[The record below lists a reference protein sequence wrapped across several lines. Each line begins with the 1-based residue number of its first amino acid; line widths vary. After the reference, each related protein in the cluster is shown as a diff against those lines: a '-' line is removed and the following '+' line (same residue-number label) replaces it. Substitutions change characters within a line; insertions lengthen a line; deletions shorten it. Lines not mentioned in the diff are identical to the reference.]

1 MWTTSRRQGHALTI
15 EYMDVREDYEM
26 RGKLVEELLHV
37 ELFLGEPDKATYNRA
52 SLQEPLRGMLIK
64 LLQKKL
70 DVFAWTVA
78 DMPGI
83 DPQLVRHKLN
93 EDVERKLVKR
103 KEKNFALERQEAIRQ
118 EVLKLLK
125 VGFIEEIR
133 ILEWLAKP
141 IMVKK
146 ANDKWRMCVDFT
158 NLNDA
163 CLKDCFLFLRI
174 REYEPESNEEDMRL
188 SLDLI
193 DEVRDKANAKNEEYH
208 KRASSYYN
216 LKVKERIFRQ
226 GEC

>member
-26 RGKLVEELLHV
+26 RGKLTEDLLHV

-83 DPQLVRHKLN
+83 DPQLIRHKLN

-174 REYEPESNEEDMRL
+174 RAYEPESNEEDMRL